1 MYTYIIS
8 ALLFGFIGFGIGKI
22 IVKACQ
28 IDKKNKEEKKDE
40 DK

>member
-8 ALLFGFIGFGIGKI
+8 ALLFGFIGFGVGKT

-28 IDKKNKEEKKDE
+28 INKKNKEEKKDKE
-40 DK
+40 